1 MVGAQE
7 NPLFLVESRILRG
20 REGINLLVQA
30 CRSHSLSFFFSF
42 SSKIPFSYLFV
53 SLFLF
58 LNTYFLIPGF
68 EIPNPLILVSP
79 LYTEKDSLYSAC
91 HD

>member
-30 CRSHSLSFFFSF
+30 CRSQSLSFF
-42 SSKIPFSYLFV
+42 

-58 LNTYFLIPGF
+58 LNTYFLFSGF

-79 LYTEKDSLYSAC
+79 LYMAKDSLYSAC
-91 HD
+91 RDRILLF